1 MRAQGFTTTPTGK
14 KWSPMAAR
22 VSGGAAGSPKVKV
35 KTDAVDDWPI
45 IGFGGSV
52 PEMPGWTMGNLS
64 LSEEQRQPF
73 FDMYFGDDGA
83 RYNFLRLCIHTT
95 FDDYTFADVPGDFN
109 LEHFDYN
116 VTGDRENY
124 KFQTV
129 KKVQEMVPDLTIIG
143 SAWSPPSWMKLGNHS
158 MNGSPNPCLKRDP
171 RYHEVWAKYLVTWVD
186 AYERLGVPIWA
197 ITQQNEPQNYF
208 TQNWATCVFEPE
220 AQLAFIRDHLGPA
233 MKAANKSTKLFFN
246 DDDKNFLPDVA
257 KLILED
263 EVAAGYVHGAGI
275 HWYLHD
281 QYQAL
286 QEYKEK
292 YLSKYSLMTT
302 EAATTIE
309 PDFNTPWERALRF
322 PHSVIV
328 DFVHGGSRAFV
339 DYSMLGGAGG
349 NENVYVLDNGTFGAR
364 ETYYTFGQVTRYMK
378 KGSYVLSSVEVP
390 NPGKAPDGV
399 HPAGLEAM
407 ATINPERT
415 EVVILVV
422 RDEESEATDSTFEI
436 DVQLGN
442 GQHVTVTL
450 DDVEN
455 RSVST
460 VVVTG
465 KF

>member
-1 MRAQGFTTTPTGK
+1 
-14 KWSPMAAR
+14 
-22 VSGGAAGSPKVKV
+22 
-35 KTDAVDDWPI
+35 
-45 IGFGGSV
+45 
-52 PEMPGWTMGNLS
+52 
-64 LSEEQRQPF
+64 
-73 FDMYFGDDGA
+73 
-83 RYNFLRLCIHTT
+83 
-95 FDDYTFADVPGDFN
+95 
-109 LEHFDYN
+109 
-116 VTGDRENY
+116 
-124 KFQTV
+124 
-129 KKVQEMVPDLTIIG
+129 
-143 SAWSPPSWMKLGNHS
+143 
-158 MNGSPNPCLKRDP
+158 
-171 RYHEVWAKYLVTWVD
+171 
-186 AYERLGVPIWA
+186 
-197 ITQQNEPQNYF
+197 
-208 TQNWATCVFEPE
+208 
-220 AQLAFIRDHLGPA
+220 
-233 MKAANKSTKLFFN
+233 
-246 DDDKNFLPDVA
+246 
-257 KLILED
+257 
-263 EVAAGYVHGAGI
+263 YVHGAGI